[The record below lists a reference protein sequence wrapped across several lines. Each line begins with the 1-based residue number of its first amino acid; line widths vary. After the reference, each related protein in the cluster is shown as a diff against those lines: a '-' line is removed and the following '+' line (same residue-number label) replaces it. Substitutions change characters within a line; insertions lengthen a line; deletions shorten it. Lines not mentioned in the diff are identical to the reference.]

1 MFSMES
7 PAPLASRTGTVLVTG
22 NPTTQPR
29 LAPTP
34 DHRAGKH
41 LVFRLATEDFGI
53 RVARVQEILGIMEIT
68 SVPQTPPSVKGVIN
82 LRGRVI
88 PVIDLRLRLGFP
100 PQDYAE
106 HTCIVVVRTRPAA
119 VDLLT
124 GIVVDE
130 VSEVVNILPEDIQ
143 DTPDFGTSI
152 PSPYLLGMARIN
164 DKVRILLDIEEI
176 LSNRGSIPGQ
186 P

>member
-1 MFSMES
+1 MES
-7 PAPLASRTGTVLVTG
+7 PAPLASQTGTPLAAANTVMQRLVA
-22 NPTTQPR
+22 
-29 LAPTP
+29 APDP
-34 DHRAGKH
+34 RAGKH
-41 LVFRLATEDFGI
+41 LIFRLATEDFGV
-53 RVARVQEILGIMEIT
+53 RVAKVQEILGIMEIT
-68 SVPQTPPSVKGVIN
+68 SVPQTPSSVKGVIN

-100 PQDYAE
+100 PQAYAE
-106 HTCIVVVRTRPAA
+106 HTCIVVVRTNPAG
-119 VDLLT
+119 VDMLT

-152 PSPYLLGMARIN
+152 PSPYLQGMARIN
-164 DKVRILLDIEEI
+164 DKVRILLDIEEV
-176 LSNRGSIPGQ
+176 LSNHGSAAGQ